1 VRIYSACRAL
11 RKTVGLSQKA
21 KPQQRS
27 QEMSPDNPL
36 TTAVQPEKR
45 SGLFWLMNDTYEM
58 MRRSIR
64 HITRSLDQVMSLIL
78 FPIMFML
85 LNRYVLGG
93 AINTGDVSYANYLFA
108 GILVQTLAFGAN
120 YTTINLAVDMK
131 EGIVDR
137 FKSLPMTS
145 SALVVGHI
153 TADLVRN
160 IISAAIIILVG
171 FAVGFRPNANFKEW
185 LLVIGLSLLFTL
197 AISWLS
203 AILGLLVKSLEAAQW
218 IGFVVIFPLTFVSS
232 AFVPTDTMPPALQ
245 AFAENQPLTHVID
258 AVRALLVGTPMGDSG
273 WLSVIWCIGII
284 VVSIP
289 ITGWLFRRKTV
300 R

>member
-1 VRIYSACRAL
+1 MAKTSAAATTNPRIPSGFTWL
-11 RKTVGLSQKA
+11 LSDWWI
-21 KPQQRS
+21 
-27 QEMSPDNPL
+27 M
-36 TTAVQPEKR
+36 TKR
-45 SGLFWLMNDTYEM
+45 SIT
-58 MRRSIR
+58 
-64 HITRSLDQVMSLIL
+64 HIIRSLDQVMSLVL

-93 AINTGDVSYANYLFA
+93 AIDTGDVSYANYLFA

-137 FKSLPMTS
+137 FRSLPMSS

-153 TADLVRN
+153 IADLVRN
-160 IISAAIIILVG
+160 IISGVIIIAVG
-171 FAVGFRPNANFKEW
+171 FAVGFRPNASAYEW
-185 LLVIGLSLLFTL
+185 LLVIGLAMLFTL

-218 IGFVVIFPLTFVSS
+218 VGFVLIFPLTFISS
-232 AFVPTDTMPPALQ
+232 AFVPTSTMPAALR
-245 AFAENQPLTHVID
+245 AFAENQPITHVID
-258 AVRALLVGTPMGDSG
+258 AMRSLLVGTPMDNSG
-273 WLSVIWCIGII
+273 WLSVIWLTAII

-289 ITGWLFRRKTV
+289 ITSWLFKRRSS

>member
-1 VRIYSACRAL
+1 MNDE
-11 RKTVGLSQKA
+11 TVV
-21 KPQQRS
+21 
-27 QEMSPDNPL
+27 
-36 TTAVQPEKR
+36 TVKR
-45 SGLFWLMNDTYEM
+45 SGLFWIFSDSWLMTK
-58 MRRSIR
+58 RSVT
-64 HITRSLDQVMSLIL
+64 HIIRSLDQVMSLIL

-93 AINTGDVSYANYLFA
+93 SIETGDVDYANYLFA

-137 FKSLPMTS
+137 FRSLPMAS
-145 SALVVGHI
+145 SALIVGHVI
-153 TADLVRN
+153 ADLFRN
-160 IISAAIIILVG
+160 IISGAIIIIVG
-171 FAVGFRPNANFKEW
+171 YAVGFRPNATAEEW
-185 LLVIGLSLLFTL
+185 LYVFLLAMLFTL

-203 AILGLLVKSLEAAQW
+203 AILGLAVKSLEAAQW
-218 IGFVVIFPLTFVSS
+218 IGFVVIFPLTFISS
-232 AFVPTDTMPPALQ
+232 AFVLPENMPPALE

-258 AVRALLVGTPMGDSG
+258 AMRSWLVGTPMNGAA
-273 WLSVIWCIGII
+273 LKSVIWCVGII

-289 ITGWLFRRKTV
+289 ITSYMFRRRTS

>member
-1 VRIYSACRAL
+1 
-11 RKTVGLSQKA
+11 
-21 KPQQRS
+21 
-27 QEMSPDNPL
+27 MSKDMTL
-36 TTAVQPEKR
+36 MIQPEERSKLYWLVSDAWLMAKR
-45 SGLFWLMNDTYEM
+45 SIL
-58 MRRSIR
+58 
-64 HITRSLDQVMSLIL
+64 HIIRSLDQVMSLIL

-93 AINTGDVSYANYLFA
+93 AIDTGNVSYVNYLFA

-120 YTTINLAVDMK
+120 YTTVNLAVDMK

-137 FKSLPMTS
+137 FRSLPMS
-145 SALVVGHI
+145 NNALLFGHI
-153 TADLVRN
+153 SADMVRN
-160 IISAAIIILVG
+160 IISAVIIIVVG
-171 FAVGFRPNANFKEW
+171 FLVGFRPNADFGDW
-185 LLVIGLSLLFTL
+185 MIVIGLALLFTL

-218 IGFVVIFPLTFVSS
+218 IGFVVIFPLTFISS

-258 AVRALLVGTPMGDSG
+258 TMRALLVGTPLDNSG
-273 WLSVIWCIGII
+273 WLSVIWCVGII
-284 VVSIP
+284 AVCIP
-289 ITGWLFRRKTV
+289 VATRMYNRHTP